1 MVSGLLSLLALFG
14 AAAGAWFFG
23 SYRRAMKRAQRAI
36 LDSQKQVLSNAE
48 SERDQTEAKISGL
61 DGHDLAAA
69 IDDAFP
75 SQKSDVHP
83 DDAD

>member
-1 MVSGLLSLLALFG
+1 MVSGLLALLTLFG

-36 LDSQKQVLSNAE
+36 LDSQKRVLDAAQT
-48 SERDQTEAKISGL
+48 ERDQTGVVIESL
-61 DGHDLAAA
+61 DGDDLSSAVDA
-69 IDDAFP
+69 AFP
-75 SQKSDVHP
+75 SQKSDLHS

>member
-1 MVSGLLSLLALFG
+1 MVSGLISVLLALCG
-14 AAAGAWFFG
+14 AAGLWAWAQ
-23 SYRRAMKRAQRAI
+23 YRMAMKRAHRAI
-36 LDSQKQVLSNAE
+36 LDSQRQVLSNAE
-48 SERDQTEAKISGL
+48 SERDRTEAKISGL

-69 IDDAFP
+69 IDAAFP